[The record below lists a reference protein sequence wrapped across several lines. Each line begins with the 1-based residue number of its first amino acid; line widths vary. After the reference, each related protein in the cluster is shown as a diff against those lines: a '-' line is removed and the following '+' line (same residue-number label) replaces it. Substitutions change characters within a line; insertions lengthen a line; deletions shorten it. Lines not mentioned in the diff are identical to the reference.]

1 MEMVRITSLTKTYRS
16 GTIDTTA
23 LNNVSLTIEKG
34 EFVAIVGASGCGKTT
49 LLNMIGG
56 LDRPSEGKVYINDI
70 SIHDMSDEELCVFRR
85 KNIGFVFQNYNL
97 LPVLNVYENIVL
109 PQKLEGCEIDT
120 KFIEEVANFLGIQ
133 DKLFQMPTA
142 LSGGQ
147 QQRAAVARALCMKP
161 AIILADEPTGNLDSK
176 ASRKVIELMQ
186 QMAATY
192 KQTVVIVTHSEE
204 IAKKAG
210 RIIRMRDGEVL
221 DPTSSALESVNEE
234 SCDAPEEGSV

>member
-1 MEMVRITSLTKTYRS
+1 METVRITALTKTYRS
-16 GTIDTTA
+16 GKIYTAA
-23 LNNVSLTIEKG
+23 LNNVSLTIEMG

-70 SIHDMSDEELCVFRR
+70 SIHDMNDEELCVFRR

-120 KFIEEVANFLGIQ
+120 EFIEEVAYFLGIQ
-133 DKLFQMPTA
+133 DKLLQMPTA

-147 QQRAAVARALCMKP
+147 QQRVAVARALCMKP

-221 DPTSSALESVNEE
+221 DPTSSVLESANEG

>member
-1 MEMVRITSLTKTYRS
+1 MSAVRITSLTKTYRC
-16 GTIDTTA
+16 GEIHTIA
-23 LNNVSLTIEKG
+23 LNNVSLTIEEG

-56 LDRPSEGKVYINDI
+56 LDRPSEGMVYINDI
-70 SIHDMSDEELCVFRR
+70 AVNDLDDEELCVFRR

-109 PQKLEGCEIDT
+109 PQKLDGCEIDT
-120 KFIEEVANFLGIQ
+120 AFIEEIADFLGIK

-147 QQRAAVARALCMKP
+147 QQRVAVARALCMKP

-176 ASRKVIELMQ
+176 ASRMVIELMQ
-186 QMAATY
+186 QMSETY

-204 IAKKAG
+204 IAKRAG
-210 RIIRMRDGEVL
+210 RIIRMEDGEIIHQ
-221 DPTSSALESVNEE
+221 
-234 SCDAPEEGSV
+234 